1 MHKGNKRHKRVN
13 KELVK
18 SYKKLVQMLD
28 KFFFMLYN
36 LHVIKQEGIS
46 PKELKMKDLQNVTIY
61 DNGACF
67 MIQVNGLQVKACS
80 SLGEAWKYIV
90 GMYRVASQQFTV
102 GEKEIPVTDW
112 IDGMTK
118 AGYLD

>member
-1 MHKGNKRHKRVN
+1 
-13 KELVK
+13 
-18 SYKKLVQMLD
+18 
-28 KFFFMLYN
+28 
-36 LHVIKQEGIS
+36 
-46 PKELKMKDLQNVTIY
+46 MKDLQNVTIY

-80 SLGEAWKYIV
+80 SLGEAWKHIV
-90 GMYRVASQQFTV
+90 WMYRVASQRFTV
-102 GEKEIPVTDW
+102 GKKEIPVTDW